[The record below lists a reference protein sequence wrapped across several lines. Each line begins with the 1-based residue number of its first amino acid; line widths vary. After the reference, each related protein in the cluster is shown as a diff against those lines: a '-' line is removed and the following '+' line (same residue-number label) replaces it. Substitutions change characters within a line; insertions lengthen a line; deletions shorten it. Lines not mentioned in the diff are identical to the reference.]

1 MITCLRDW
9 KLKEIRVYPRINCL
23 STTKRREGKRF
34 EIGKQQEEE
43 EYMFLQRN
51 IYIYIYIE
59 RERER
64 ERERNGSDDS
74 LRSKGKTICSSL

>member
-51 IYIYIYIE
+51 IYIYIYIY

-64 ERERNGSDDS
+64 EREKRV
-74 LRSKGKTICSSL
+74 R

>member
-43 EYMFLQRN
+43 EYMFL
-51 IYIYIYIE
+51 
-59 RERER
+59 
-64 ERERNGSDDS
+64 
-74 LRSKGKTICSSL
+74 